1 MSSFWLLFFA
11 ASVVVLMAVF
21 LFTQMLFPRFI
32 WRLGRWRFRDPDAV
46 EPSRTMFW
54 LRRVKAGTLLAVLV
68 VGCVVI
74 YSAWAELSTL
84 ADAF

>member
-1 MSSFWLLFFA
+1 MSSFWLLFIA
-11 ASVVVLMAVF
+11 ASAVVLLAVF

-54 LRRVKAGTLLAVLV
+54 LRRIKAAVILALLI
-68 VGCVVI
+68 VGCLVM
-74 YSAWAELSTL
+74 YNAWSDLSKL
-84 ADAF
+84 ADAI